1 MQAPRKYNNTQKS
14 TNSNAHTSTNLA
26 NIYEESVI
34 LETFRS
40 KHQQKKKEE
49 DDQLKQLS
57 VAATVHVDPA
67 PH

>member
-1 MQAPRKYNNTQKS
+1 MQAPRKYSNIQKS

-40 KHQQKKKEE
+40 KHQQQKNEE
-49 DDQLKQLS
+49 DDQRKQLP
-57 VAATVHVDPA
+57 VATIIYVHLA